1 MRALRVLFVL
11 ISLAGLGG
19 PALADEIPTPEA
31 LQAANELFA
40 ILSGDMM
47 KQLIGQM
54 TNAFWPTVEEQF
66 VEEQLRVAKVD
77 DATVAE
83 LRKEFDR
90 IELAFLA
97 EAMKEAPPVY
107 ARHFSVSELK
117 ELTAF
122 YRTPIGAKALHEMPQ
137 VTGEFMT
144 VLVPR
149 LQDVQRQTSDAF
161 NRILRERG
169 YVK

>member
-1 MRALRVLFVL
+1 
-11 ISLAGLGG
+11 
-19 PALADEIPTPEA
+19 
-31 LQAANELFA
+31 
-40 ILSGDMM
+40 
-47 KQLIGQM
+47 
-54 TNAFWPTVEEQF
+54 
-66 VEEQLRVAKVD
+66 LRVAKVD

>member
-31 LQAANELFA
+31 LQAANELFT

-54 TNAFWPTVEEQF
+54 TNAFWPT

-90 IELAFLA
+90 IELAFLT

>member
-31 LQAANELFA
+31 LQAANELFT

-54 TNAFWPTVEEQF
+54 TNAFWPT